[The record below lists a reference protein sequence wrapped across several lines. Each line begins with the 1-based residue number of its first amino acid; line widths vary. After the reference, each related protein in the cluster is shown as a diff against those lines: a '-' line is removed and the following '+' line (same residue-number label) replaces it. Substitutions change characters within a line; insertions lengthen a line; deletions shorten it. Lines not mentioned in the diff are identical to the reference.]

1 MKKVLLISICLL
13 TGQAFAGKMVFSKNI
28 PLKFTAK
35 PTNGMFK
42 LMTGLVVYTQT
53 ITDTSMQSDIV
64 ITPQNMPE
72 VSFSALI
79 KQSESDESIL
89 EVYDTADGKRI
100 GSGKI
105 IDDDAESF
113 GLMEINARLE
123 ESNTSLDISARVIER
138 DKVALQMKF
147 DLKSDT
153 GDLYFDDVLDLS
165 GME

>member
-1 MKKVLLISICLL
+1 MKKVLLLSIWLL
-13 TGQAFAGKMVFSKNI
+13 AGQAFAWKAVFSSKNV
-28 PLKFTAK
+28 PLQFLGK
-35 PTNGMFK
+35 PTNGMFD

-53 ITDTSMQSDIV
+53 ITDVSMKSEIV
-64 ITPQNMPE
+64 ITQQDMPE

-105 IDDDAESF
+105 IDDGDESF

-123 ESNTSLDISARVIER
+123 ENNTSLDVSARIVE
-138 DKVALQMKF
+138 DKSALKMKF

-153 GDLYFDDVLDLS
+153 GDLYFDYILDLES
-165 GME
+165 ME